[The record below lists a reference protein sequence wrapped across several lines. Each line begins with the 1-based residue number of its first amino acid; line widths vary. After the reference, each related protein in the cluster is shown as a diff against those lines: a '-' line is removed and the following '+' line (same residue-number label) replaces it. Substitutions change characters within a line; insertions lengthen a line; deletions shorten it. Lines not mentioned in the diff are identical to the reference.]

1 MTNSIAI
8 AADSKRINFGK
19 IKFPLAPP
27 DLLEVQLKSFQEFFQ
42 LETTPENRID
52 EGLFKVFQEN
62 FPITD
67 ARSIFVLEFLDYFV
81 DPPRYDI
88 DECIERGLTYSVPL
102 KAKLRLSCND
112 VEHVDFQTI
121 VQDVFLGNIPYMTPK
136 GTFVI
141 NGAER
146 VIVSQLHR
154 SPGVFF
160 GQSVH
165 PNGTKI
171 YSARVIPFKGAW
183 MEFATDI
190 NTVMYA
196 YIDRKKK
203 FPVTTLLRA
212 IGYDTDKAILNIFGL
227 AEEVPNNRTELSKF
241 VGRKLAA
248 RVLRSWTEDFVDED
262 TGEVVTIERNEI
274 ILDRDVAIDEANLEL
289 ILESGLDTV
298 IIQKEELNEANRKD
312 WENQE
317 LKHVHSA
324 GHYGTYIFTPQP
336 LLSFFDIGIQN
347 YTGSSIRLEAHL
359 QQDAQFSNAME
370 SSSGIRFGNMSI
382 ALVLQI
388 LLPLLLIF
396 MCFNAVSY
404 ERENG
409 TLKLLLIQGASVK
422 SILWQKIAAYTV
434 IALSILLT
442 VLLVSVLFPVVNGFP
457 FTTETLWQITLL
469 FFFYGVFY
477 FIVIAA
483 SIAISAMSKTS
494 KNSLMALLGC
504 WLFFIILLPKYA
516 ANLGDD
522 LYPLPSKKAMQ
533 LGIAKEIKNG
543 VDGHNPNDKRSEI
556 FVDSILKAYK
566 VDTISKLPINIDG
579 LLMQADEDYKA
590 IVTNKYF
597 GTLYNQI
604 TRQNKVTQYASLVNP
619 FFALKDLSMGICKT
633 DYSNQVIFEQQ
644 VQDYRLYMMRYL
656 NEYMSYNTKAGDY
669 DTKATRDVFTKLKK
683 FNYKPLTVTQSLSNY
698 SLLIVAFL
706 LWIIVATVLVNFASK
721 KLNII

>member
-1 MTNSIAI
+1 MSIIFRKEINSALK
-8 AADSKRINFGK
+8 DKRLLILFG
-19 IKFPLAPP
+19 IMLV
-27 DLLEVQLKSFQEFFQ
+27 LLSVALFSGY
-42 LETTPENRID
+42 NR
-52 EGLFKVFQEN
+52 F
-62 FPITD
+62 
-67 ARSIFVLEFLDYFV
+67 AS
-81 DPPRYDI
+81 
-88 DECIERGLTYSVPL
+88 L
-102 KAKLRLSCND
+102 KA
-112 VEHVDFQTI
+112 E
-121 VQDVFLGNIPYMTPK
+121 
-136 GTFVI
+136 
-141 NGAER
+141 
-146 VIVSQLHR
+146 
-154 SPGVFF
+154 
-160 GQSVH
+160 
-165 PNGTKI
+165 
-171 YSARVIPFKGAW
+171 
-183 MEFATDI
+183 
-190 NTVMYA
+190 
-196 YIDRKKK
+196 
-203 FPVTTLLRA
+203 
-212 IGYDTDKAILNIFGL
+212 
-227 AEEVPNNRTELSKF
+227 
-241 VGRKLAA
+241 
-248 RVLRSWTEDFVDED
+248 
-262 TGEVVTIERNEI
+262 
-274 ILDRDVAIDEANLEL
+274 
-289 ILESGLDTV
+289 
-298 IIQKEELNEANRKD
+298 KEELNEANRKD

-483 SIAISAMSKTS
+483 SIAISAMSRTS

-619 FFALKDLSMGICKT
+619 FIALKDLSMGICKT

-683 FNYKPLTVTQSLSNY
+683 FNYKPLTATQSLSNY